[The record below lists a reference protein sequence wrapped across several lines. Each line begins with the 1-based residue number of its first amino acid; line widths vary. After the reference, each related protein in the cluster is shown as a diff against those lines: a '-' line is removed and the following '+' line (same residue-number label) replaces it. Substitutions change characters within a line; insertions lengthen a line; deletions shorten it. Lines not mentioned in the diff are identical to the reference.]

1 MHIVNETMYYLR
13 LFLNSAG
20 FIEPGVLLRRSFPD
34 PGSGTKALNFDN

>member
-20 FIEPGVLLRRSFPD
+20 FIKPGVLLGVRFQTRVVERRP
-34 PGSGTKALNFDN
+34 